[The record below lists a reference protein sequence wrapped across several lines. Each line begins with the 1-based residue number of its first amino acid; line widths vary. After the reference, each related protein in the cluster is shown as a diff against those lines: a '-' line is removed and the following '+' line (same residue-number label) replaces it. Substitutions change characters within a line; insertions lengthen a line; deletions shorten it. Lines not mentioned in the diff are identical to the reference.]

1 MTSALNE
8 KIRKKS
14 VRLETR
20 AIKPTKELAVSEKS
34 VTTSFRF
41 DSSTIK
47 PNKDF
52 AISSESATSSL
63 EKEYNDALSA
73 LNKALDDIKKS
84 NEPALTVEGITIDSL
99 SSPVSTD
106 SESTAQTVS
115 IVQDAADDELKQK
128 IINSITGPQPIVLS
142 SIKIPTLSY
151 NEAKSAI

>member
-52 AISSESATSSL
+52 AI
-63 EKEYNDALSA
+63 
-73 LNKALDDIKKS
+73 
-84 NEPALTVEGITIDSL
+84 
-99 SSPVSTD
+99 
-106 SESTAQTVS
+106 
-115 IVQDAADDELKQK
+115 
-128 IINSITGPQPIVLS
+128 
-142 SIKIPTLSY
+142 
-151 NEAKSAI
+151 